1 MKQILFIAITFLSS
15 FVFAQEI
22 KVTHEKVSFTQ
33 GTYDAIVV
41 VVPFATKES
50 AGSAL
55 KSEMKSWG
63 GKVSDS
69 KDQYSSIQA
78 KMKKMGD
85 KYFDG
90 YAKLIKEGDEIKVAF
105 IVDLGG
111 VYMNKKEHPDQY
123 DYIEQRAREFAVE
136 ASKGSV
142 DDIVKEESKVLKS
155 LNKEKSGYEKSI
167 KKSKKEIDSYKEK
180 IAQAEKSIADNEN
193 NIKAKDKEISEQE
206 AKIRESKSQL
216 KKIK

>member
-1 MKQILFIAITFLSS
+1 MKQVVLFAMTLLSS
-15 FVFAQEI
+15 VIFAQEI
-22 KVTHEKVSFTQ
+22 KVSNERVSFTQ

-41 VVPFATKES
+41 TIPFSTKDGV
-50 AGSAL
+50 ADAL

-69 KDQYSSIQA
+69 KDQYASIQA

-111 VYMNKKEHPDQY
+111 VYMNKSEHPDQY

-142 DDIVKEESKVLKS
+142 DDIVKEDSKVLKT
-155 LNKEKSGYEKSI
+155 LNKEKSSYEKSI
-167 KKSKKEIDSYKEK
+167 KKSKKDIESYKEK
-180 IAQAEKSIADNEN
+180 IAQAEKNIADNEN

-206 AKIRESKSQL
+206 GKIRDSKSQL